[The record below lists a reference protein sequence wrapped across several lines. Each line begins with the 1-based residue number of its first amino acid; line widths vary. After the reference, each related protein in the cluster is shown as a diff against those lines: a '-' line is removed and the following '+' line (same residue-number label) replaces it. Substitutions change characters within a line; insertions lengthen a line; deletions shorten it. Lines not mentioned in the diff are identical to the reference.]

1 MFTRRVHRMALAILA
16 ASACGS
22 PSSSPEAGEAI
33 RAHLH
38 AIAPHAIVAD
48 SFEVIDAAVEGGRA
62 HFRTVWAFT
71 DTSGMWVD
79 TSRVLT
85 AKVKRVAE
93 DWVVAGYDNALTD
106 HVLELVDEDRRR
118 RYQDLLDAV
127 HHVYHAILDAGWYYA
142 PRIDANALR
151 ERVESTG
158 HGAHA
163 PWGITEPAPLVA
175 QVIWL
180 QDPNDPGAACA
191 LPVTAGE
198 GRPQGF
204 EWVRDPTWFTCRG
217 RGEGL
222 YSRATLPDEV
232 RAMVRASGVMPAAP
246 PASAPEHAAHEHGS

>member
-1 MFTRRVHRMALAILA
+1 MSAARAYQVALAILA
-16 ASACGS
+16 ASACSS
-22 PSSSPEAGEAI
+22 PSSSPGAADAI

-38 AIAPHAIVAD
+38 SIAPHAIVAD
-48 SFEVIDAAVEGGRA
+48 SFDVIDATVEGDRA
-62 HFRTVWAFT
+62 RFRTVWAFE
-71 DTSGMWVD
+71 DTSGVWVD

-85 AKVKRVAE
+85 ATVKRRDEA
-93 DWVVAGYDNALTD
+93 WVVAGYDNALTD

-118 RYQDLLDAV
+118 RYEDLLDAV
-127 HHVYHAILDAGWYYA
+127 HHVYHAILDAGWYYVE
-142 PRIDANALR
+142 RIDGDVLR
-151 ERVESTG
+151 ARVESSG
-158 HGAHA
+158 HEMHA

-180 QDPNDPGAACA
+180 RDPTDPGAACA

-232 RAMVRASGVMPAAP
+232 RAAIRATGVMPAAP
-246 PASAPEHAAHEHGS
+246 PASAVDHAAHEHGR